1 MNVGIGNEGAHFH
14 YWEYIYRIFFAEL
27 TLAKWWQVFDP
38 AGHVYSRYFI
48 QDGPSPFQINKHWK
62 MSLKIPRQAEDS
74 IPPKK
79 TGIY

>member
-1 MNVGIGNEGAHFH
+1 MNVGIGNEGAQFHF
-14 YWEYIYRIFFAEL
+14 WEYINRIFLALL
-27 TLAKWWQVFDP
+27 TLATLWLAFDP
-38 AGHVYSRYFI
+38 AGYVYSRYFI
-48 QDGPSPFQINKHWK
+48 QDGPSQFQINNHWK